1 MELNKNTIYHRAGVN
16 FLTEGGIKL
25 FQNDCIQIGKSIGL
39 GEDGVQCFS
48 VDFSGSTDSNKVIGN
63 SNWGKYV
70 LEALESSE
78 TSLNIIFNTNSSS
91 LKKANIILFSLTYNN
106 TNVYFMI
113 SISPVLSPYQCYI
126 KYEVIHEESS
136 IFSSRQLI
144 NNNTNDGA
152 RFRWNTV
159 LTSNG
164 GCMTNLLANNPA
176 TGEMRIQFYSSALS
190 TEPSP
195 GSFHILKSANLSIFF
210 TKLKNLNDNEEAEC
224 PAIFFVNSKEPEAD
238 DSTVISP
245 LTSFCAFCLSP
256 CLPMIEIFPKE
267 FFADSYNNKKGTIPV
282 LTNMTSKI
290 SDYYAP
296 YLYIKETSNEKLF
309 GVVQLG
315 TKKFIAGSYYC
326 LACGEESGS

>member
-210 TKLKNLNDNEEAEC
+210 TKLKN
-224 PAIFFVNSKEPEAD
+224 
-238 DSTVISP
+238 
-245 LTSFCAFCLSP
+245 FCLSP